1 MFPILPILYN
11 VSIDYISNTVIHGK
25 TREEDSASRK
35 ISPNRFFYT
44 EFIVFTR
51 LPPLW
56 RDSASGLMVNIQ
68 IMSGLAGFTC
78 LYRQVGISSV
88 CIYFIS
94 IFYLKPHIRVILLF
108 KVRKDGPQKKF
119 KKLFIPTFCI

>member
-1 MFPILPILYN
+1 MAKQERRIVQVEKYLLT
-11 VSIDYISNTVIHGK
+11 D
-25 TREEDSASRK
+25 
-35 ISPNRFFYT
+35 FFYT

-88 CIYFIS
+88 CIYFI
-94 IFYLKPHIRVILLF
+94 
-108 KVRKDGPQKKF
+108 
-119 KKLFIPTFCI
+119 